1 MTERYHFRDGVLSQ
15 FDTERPKPFERKA
28 SAVTIGTYD
37 GVHLGHR
44 AIISTLVSDAKAR
57 NLRSVVIT
65 FEPHPRLV
73 LGKTNGTPIS
83 LLSTLEEKLHALES
97 LGVECVIVVHF
108 TKAFSETPAEMFV
121 ENVLV
126 EKIGLAEIVV
136 GYDHMFGKNRGG
148 SFETLVRLAE
158 KHHFA
163 VRQIPEQKV
172 DEHHLSSTAIRRF
185 LESGDIENANKLL
198 GAPYQLSAVVI
209 EGDKRGRTIGFPTA
223 NLRVPDAKLIPKIG
237 VYAVEVEAGNQRY
250 RAMMNIGTRPTIQA
264 QSGISLEVHLL
275 DFNGDLYGKSI
286 TVRFLARLR
295 DEQKFS
301 SLDSLKAQL
310 EGDKRAVQSLFSE
323 MSIANFQTTS

>member
-1 MTERYHFRDGVLSQ
+1 MTERYHFRNGVLSQ

-44 AIISTLVSDAKAR
+44 AIISTLVSDAKSR
-57 NLRSVVIT
+57 GLRSVVIT

-73 LGKTNGTPIS
+73 LGKTNGTPIF
-83 LLSTLEEKLHALES
+83 LLSTLEEKLSALES
-97 LGVECVIVVHF
+97 LGVDCVIVIHF
-108 TKAFSETPAEMFV
+108 TKEFSETPAETFV
-121 ENVLV
+121 EEVLV
-126 EKIGLAEIVV
+126 EKIGLAEIVI

-158 KHHFA
+158 KHHFT

-185 LESGDIENANKLL
+185 LEAGDIENANKLL

-223 NLRVPDAKLIPKIG
+223 NLLPPSTKLIPKMG
-237 VYAVEVEAGNQRY
+237 VYAVEVEVGEKRY
-250 RAMMNIGTRPTIQA
+250 RAMMNIGTRPTVQT
-264 QSGISLEVHLL
+264 QSGMSLEVHLFE
-275 DFNGDLYGKSI
+275 FNGDLYGKTL

-295 DEQKFS
+295 DEQRFA
-301 SLDSLKAQL
+301 SLDALKAQL
-310 EGDKRAVQSLFSE
+310 ERDKAAAQRLSSEFS
-323 MSIANFQTTS
+323 MA

>member
-15 FDTERPKPFERKA
+15 IDTEYPKPFERKA

-57 NLRSVVIT
+57 GLRSVVIT
-65 FEPHPRLV
+65 FEPHPRIV
-73 LGKTNGTPIS
+73 LGKANGTPIF
-83 LLSTLEEKLHALES
+83 LLSTLDEKLRVLES
-97 LGVECVIVVHF
+97 LGVDCVIVIHF
-108 TKAFSETPAEMFV
+108 TKEFSETPAETFV
-121 ENVLV
+121 EDVLV
-126 EKIGLAEIVV
+126 GKIGLAEIVI

-158 KHHFA
+158 KHHFT

-185 LESGDIENANKLL
+185 LESGEIENANKLL

-209 EGDKRGRTIGFPTA
+209 EGDRRGRTIGFPTA
-223 NLRVPDAKLIPKIG
+223 NLLPPPTKLIPKIG
-237 VYAVEVEAGNQRY
+237 VYAVEVEVDEKRY
-250 RAMMNIGTRPTIQA
+250 RAMMNIGTRPTVQA
-264 QSGISLEVHLL
+264 KSALTLEVHLL
-275 DFNGDLYGKSI
+275 DFNGDLYGKEL

-301 SLDSLKAQL
+301 SLDALKAQL
-310 EGDKRAVQSLFSE
+310 ERDKAAAQQLSSE
-323 MSIANFQTTS
+323 FSIA

>member
-15 FDTERPKPFERKA
+15 FDTQSPKPFERKA

-57 NLRSVVIT
+57 GLRSVVIT

-73 LGKTNGTPIS
+73 LGKTDGAPIF
-83 LLSTLEEKLHALES
+83 LLSTLEEKLSALES
-97 LGVECVIVVHF
+97 LGVDCVIVIHF
-108 TKAFSETPAEMFV
+108 TKAFSEMPAEAFV

-126 EKIGLAEIVV
+126 EKIGLAEIVI

-148 SFETLVRLAE
+148 SFETLTRLAE
-158 KHHFA
+158 AHHFT

-185 LESGDIENANKLL
+185 LEAGDIENANKLL
-198 GAPYQLSAVVI
+198 GSPYQLSAVVI

-223 NLRVPDAKLIPKIG
+223 NLLPPSAKLIPKIG
-237 VYAVEVEAGNQRY
+237 VYAVEVEHEEKRY
-250 RAMMNIGTRPTIQA
+250 RAMMNIGTRPTLQA
-264 QSGISLEVHLL
+264 QAGVSLEVHLL
-275 DFNGDLYGKSI
+275 DFNDDLYGKSL

-295 DEQKFS
+295 DEQKFP
-301 SLDSLKAQL
+301 SLDALKAQL
-310 EGDKRAVQSLFSE
+310 ERDKYAVQSLFSE
-323 MSIANFQTTS
+323 MSIANF

>member
-15 FDTERPKPFERKA
+15 FDTDNPKPFEQKP

-57 NLRSVVIT
+57 GLRSVVIT

-73 LGKTNGTPIS
+73 LGKTNDAPIF
-83 LLSTLEEKLHALES
+83 LLSTLDEKVNILES
-97 LGVECVIVVHF
+97 LGVDCIIVIHF
-108 TKAFSETPAEMFV
+108 TKAFSETPAEAFV

-126 EKIGLAEIVV
+126 KQIGLAEIVI
-136 GYDHMFGKNRGG
+136 GYDHMFGRNRGG
-148 SFETLVRLAE
+148 SFETLAMLAE
-158 KHHFA
+158 RHHFT
-163 VRQIPEQKV
+163 VKQIPEQKV

-185 LESGDIENANKLL
+185 LEAGDIENANKLL

-223 NLRVPDAKLIPKIG
+223 NLLPPNAKLIPKHG
-237 VYAVEVEAGNQRY
+237 VYAVEVSIGEKTY
-250 RAMMNIGTRPTIQA
+250 HAMMNIGTRPTIQA
-264 QSGISLEVHLL
+264 QSSVSLEVHLL
-275 DFNGDLYGKSI
+275 DFNGDLYGKSL
-286 TVRFLARLR
+286 TLRFLARLR

-301 SLDSLKAQL
+301 SLDALKAQL
-310 EGDKRAVQSLFSE
+310 ERDKHAAQRLLSE
-323 MSIANFQTTS
+323 FNVANTVA

>member
-15 FDTERPKPFERKA
+15 FDTDNPKPFEQKV

-57 NLRSVVIT
+57 GLRSVVIT

-73 LGKTNGTPIS
+73 LGKTNGAPIF
-83 LLSTLEEKLHALES
+83 LLSTLDEKLNAMES
-97 LGVECVIVVHF
+97 LGVDCVIVIHF
-108 TKAFSETPAEMFV
+108 TKAFSETPAEAFV

-126 EKIGLAEIVV
+126 KEIGLAEIVV

-148 SFETLVRLAE
+148 SFETLARLAE

-185 LESGDIENANKLL
+185 LESGEIERANKLL
-198 GAPYQLSAVVI
+198 GSPYQLSAVVI
-209 EGDKRGRTIGFPTA
+209 EGDKRGREIGFPTA
-223 NLRVPDAKLIPKIG
+223 NLLPPKAKLIPKMG
-237 VYAVEVEAGNQRY
+237 VYAVEAEVDGNRH

-264 QSGISLEVHLL
+264 PSGVSLEVHLL
-275 DFNGDLYGKSI
+275 DFNGDLYGKSL

-295 DEQKFS
+295 DEQKFP
-301 SLDSLKAQL
+301 SLDALKAQL
-310 EGDKRAVQSLFSE
+310 ERDKDAAQRLLSE
-323 MSIANFQTTS
+323 FNVANTVA

>member
-57 NLRSVVIT
+57 GLRSVVIT

-73 LGKTNGTPIS
+73 LGKQSGTPIF
-83 LLSTLEEKLHALES
+83 LLSTLEEKLSALES
-97 LGVECVIVVHF
+97 LGVDCVIVIHF
-108 TKAFSETPAEMFV
+108 TKAFSQTPAEVFV
-121 ENVLV
+121 ADVLV
-126 EKIGLAEIVV
+126 KQIGLAEIVI

-148 SFETLVRLAE
+148 SFETLARLAE
-158 KHHFA
+158 QHGFVVK
-163 VRQIPEQKV
+163 QIPEQKV
-172 DEHHLSSTAIRRF
+172 NDHHLSSTAIRRF

-198 GAPYQLSAVVI
+198 GSPYQLSARVI
-209 EGDKRGRTIGFPTA
+209 EGNKCGRTIGFPTA
-223 NLRVPDAKLIPKIG
+223 NLLPPHEKLIPKIG
-237 VYAVEVEAGNQRY
+237 VYTVEVEVEEKRY
-250 RAMMNIGTRPTIQA
+250 RAMMNIGTRPTLQV
-264 QSGISLEVHLL
+264 QSNLSLEVHLL
-275 DFNGDLYGKSI
+275 DFEGNLYGKEL

-301 SLDSLKAQL
+301 SLDALKAQL
-310 EGDKRAVQSLFSE
+310 ERDKYAVQNFFSE
-323 MSIANFQTTS
+323 MNFVNV

>member
-1 MTERYHFRDGVLSQ
+1 MTERYHFRNGVLSQ
-15 FDTERPKPFERKA
+15 FDTEQPKPFERKA

-44 AIISTLVSDAKAR
+44 AIIATLVSDAKAR
-57 NLRSVVIT
+57 GLRSVVIT

-73 LGKTNGTPIS
+73 LGKTNGAPIF
-83 LLSTLEEKLHALES
+83 LLSTLDEKLHVLES
-97 LGVECVIVVHF
+97 LGVDCVIVIHF
-108 TKAFSETPAEMFV
+108 TKEFSETPAETFV
-121 ENVLV
+121 EDVLV
-126 EKIGLAEIVV
+126 KQIGLAEIVI

-148 SFETLVRLAE
+148 SFETLARLAE

-185 LESGDIENANKLL
+185 LESGEIEHANKLL
-198 GAPYQLSAVVI
+198 GSPYQLSAVVI

-223 NLRVPDAKLIPKIG
+223 NLLPPTAKLIPKIG
-237 VYAVEVEAGNQRY
+237 VYAVEVEVENKRY
-250 RAMMNIGTRPTIQA
+250 SGMMNIGTRPTVQA
-264 QSGISLEVHLL
+264 QSSVAIEAHLL
-275 DFNGDLYGKSI
+275 EFNGDLYGKEL

-301 SLDSLKAQL
+301 SLDALKAQL
-310 EGDKRAVQSLFSE
+310 ERDKRAVQSLFSE
-323 MSIANFQTTS
+323 MSIAHV

>member
-1 MTERYHFRDGVLSQ
+1 MTERYHFRNGVLSQ
-15 FDTERPKPFERKA
+15 LDTERPKPFERKA

-44 AIISTLVSDAKAR
+44 AIISTLVSDAKSR
-57 NLRSVVIT
+57 GLRSVVIT

-73 LGKTNGTPIS
+73 LGKTNGSPIF
-83 LLSTLEEKLHALES
+83 LLSTLEEKLSALES
-97 LGVECVIVVHF
+97 LGVDCVIVIHF
-108 TKAFSETPAEMFV
+108 TKEFSETSAETFV
-121 ENVLV
+121 EEVLV
-126 EKIGLAEIVV
+126 EKIGLAEIVI

-198 GAPYQLSAVVI
+198 GAPYQLSALVI
-209 EGDKRGRTIGFPTA
+209 EGDRRGRTIGFPTA
-223 NLRVPDAKLIPKIG
+223 NLLPPTAKLIPKIG
-237 VYAVEVEAGNQRY
+237 VYAVEVEVGEKRY
-250 RAMMNIGTRPTIQA
+250 RAMMNIGTRPTVQT
-264 QSGISLEVHLL
+264 QSGVSLEVHLL
-275 DFNGDLYGKSI
+275 DFNGDLYGKTL
-286 TVRFLARLR
+286 TVRFLTRLR

-301 SLDSLKAQL
+301 SLDALKAQL
-310 EGDKRAVQSLFSE
+310 ERDKVAAQRLSPEFSV
-323 MSIANFQTTS
+323 A

>member
-44 AIISTLVSDAKAR
+44 ALISTLVSDAKAR
-57 NLRSVVIT
+57 GLRSMVIT
-65 FEPHPRLV
+65 FEPHPRFV
-73 LGKTNGTPIS
+73 LGKTNGAPIF
-83 LLSTLEEKLHALES
+83 LLTTLDEKLHALES
-97 LGVECVIVVHF
+97 LGVDCVIVIHF
-108 TKAFSETPAEMFV
+108 TKAFSEMPAEAFV

-148 SFETLVRLAE
+148 SFETLARLAE
-158 KHHFA
+158 KHHFT

-185 LESGDIENANKLL
+185 LESGEIEHANRLI

-223 NLRVPDAKLIPKIG
+223 NLLPPSTKLIPKIG
-237 VYAVEVEAGNQRY
+237 VYAVEVEVENKRY

-264 QSGISLEVHLL
+264 QSGVSIEAHLI
-275 DFNGDLYGKSI
+275 DFSGDLYGKSL
-286 TVRFLARLR
+286 TARFLSRLR

-301 SLDSLKAQL
+301 SLDALKAQL
-310 EGDKRAVQSLFSE
+310 ERDKHAVQSLFSE
-323 MSIANFQTTS
+323 MSIANL

>member
-1 MTERYHFRDGVLSQ
+1 MTERYHFRNGVLSQ

-44 AIISTLVSDAKAR
+44 AIISTLVSDAKSR
-57 NLRSVVIT
+57 GLRSVVIT

-73 LGKTNGTPIS
+73 LGKTNGSPIF
-83 LLSTLEEKLHALES
+83 LLSTLEEKLSALES
-97 LGVECVIVVHF
+97 LGVDGVIVIHF
-108 TKAFSETPAEMFV
+108 TKEFSETPAETFV
-121 ENVLV
+121 EEVLV
-126 EKIGLAEIVV
+126 EKIGLAEIVI

-158 KHHFA
+158 KHHFT

-198 GAPYQLSAVVI
+198 GAPYQLSALVI

-223 NLRVPDAKLIPKIG
+223 NLLPPSTKLIPKMG
-237 VYAVEVEAGNQRY
+237 VYAVEVEVGEKRY
-250 RAMMNIGTRPTIQA
+250 RAMMNIGTRPTVQT
-264 QSGISLEVHLL
+264 QSSVSLEVHLL
-275 DFNGDLYGKSI
+275 EFNGDLYGKAL

-295 DEQKFS
+295 DEQRFA
-301 SLDSLKAQL
+301 SLDALKAQL
-310 EGDKRAVQSLFSE
+310 ERDKAAAQRLSSE
-323 MSIANFQTTS
+323 FSIA